1 MLFTGKIIVL
11 NMVGREK
18 EREGGREEERGNKN
32 KQI

>member
-1 MLFTGKIIVL
+1 MLFIGKIIVL
-11 NMVGREK
+11 NMIGREK